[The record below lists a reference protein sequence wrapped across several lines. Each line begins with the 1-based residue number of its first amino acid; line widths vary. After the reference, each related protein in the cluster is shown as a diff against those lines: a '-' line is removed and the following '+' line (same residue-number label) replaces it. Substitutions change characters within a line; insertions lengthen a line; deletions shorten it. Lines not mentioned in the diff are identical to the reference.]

1 MVEKGPKPIL
11 ERLVENLDKLESGSV
26 IEIGIK
32 KVENTVNSLNRNGA
46 SLDYLMYAHPS
57 SYNGTL
63 GLLYTRGEV
72 LDVYGALKQ
81 QIKERGFIAQEKV
94 FEYEGY

>member
-81 QIKERGFIAQEKV
+81 QIKECGLVAQENV